1 MSDLVQKILRDPIE
15 YYPQATVACF
25 DPTYGDLPRRQLD
38 ESRLVQYLE
47 KLADAGA
54 EAVLLGSS
62 TGLGHLRTVEEL
74 EQWFIAGARV
84 PLDRLIRTALLRP
97 EDGVEANQRLVTL
110 LKEND
115 YPVVFIRPGSNLPA
129 FATDGQIVEN
139 MRPLVEMIAAAGL
152 AIGVYSIPDVSGV
165 RLPATVAEKLV
176 DLPGGEAIVAAKI
189 TEADYLSSTRE
200 YLLSPRLAKLKIVQ
214 GWDTHLAQ
222 ALSEG
227 PRSNIENKQRAGM
240 TSGPMSFAVYQYI
253 HILEAAEKHDWEEL
267 HLSVNAAVLLFRAM
281 QDNPAK
287 FADLQRAKFIMGL
300 GLPLTESLEHS
311 KVERVFAALEALPR
325 PEDKRRMAKS
335 LDLMQDGPYH
345 ERLAAMY

>member
-1 MSDLVQKILRDPIE
+1 M
-15 YYPQATVACF
+15 
-25 DPTYGDLPRRQLD
+25 
-38 ESRLVQYLE
+38 
-47 KLADAGA
+47 
-54 EAVLLGSS
+54 
-62 TGLGHLRTVEEL
+62 
-74 EQWFIAGARV
+74 
-84 PLDRLIRTALLRP
+84 RTALLRP
-97 EDGVEANQRLVTL
+97 EDGNAANQRLVNL
-110 LKEND
+110 LKDHD
-115 YPVVFIRPGSNLPA
+115 YPIVFIRPGTNLPA

-222 ALSEG
+222 ALAEG
-227 PRSNIENKQRAGM
+227 PRSNIENKQRVGM
-240 TSGPMSFAVYQYI
+240 TSGAMAFAVYQYI
-253 HILEAAEKHDWEEL
+253 HILEAAKKHDWDEL

-281 QDNPAK
+281 QDDPAK

-300 GLPLTESLEHS
+300 GLPLTSGLDNA
-311 KVERVFAALEALPR
+311 KIERVFHALESLPR
-325 PEDKRRMAKS
+325 PADQHRLAKS
-335 LDLMQDGPYH
+335 MDLMQDGPYH
-345 ERLAAMY
+345 DRLLALYK